1 MYEPY
6 PDPWNITSKIPN
18 PVPASSTGV
27 STNFA
32 LLLVF
37 FSIIISGAVGY
48 YLGGRKNEKGG
59 YMAITDTR
67 NTLPVSITTK

>member
-6 PDPWNITSKIPN
+6 PDPWNITTKVPA
-18 PVPASSTGV
+18 PVPAPAGV

-37 FSIIISGAVGY
+37 FSVIISGAVGY
-48 YLGGRKNEKGG
+48 YLGGRKSEKGG

-67 NTLPVSITTK
+67 NTLPISITTK